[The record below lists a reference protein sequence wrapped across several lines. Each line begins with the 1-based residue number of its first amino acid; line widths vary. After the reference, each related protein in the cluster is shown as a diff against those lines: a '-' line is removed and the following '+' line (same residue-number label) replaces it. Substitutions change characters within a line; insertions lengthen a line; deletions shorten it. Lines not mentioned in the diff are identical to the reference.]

1 MYQSR
6 SDRHSNFSLVSALA
20 IASISAVF
28 GDCAFAQIRKD
39 DTLGAE
45 NSVITPNLINGQTID
60 QIDGGAIRG
69 NNLFHSFDQFSVST
83 GNTAYFNNATNIQ
96 NIISRV
102 TGNSISSIDGILK
115 TNGTANLF
123 LINPNGIIFGSH
135 AALDIQGSFLA
146 STATSINFANN
157 LQFSTANPQ
166 TAPLLSIDVPI
177 GLQFG
182 TTTAAIRNQSQAS
195 LRGATN
201 RLNNPAGLQVQS
213 NKTLALVGG
222 ELTLASGNLTA
233 KSGRIELGS
242 VGANSVVKIN
252 STNQGWVLGYENV
265 RDFQTVQ
272 ITRKT
277 LGTPTSPSQVD
288 VSGEGSGSIHVQGRE
303 VLINSSSQLLANT
316 LGSKQGGHL
325 TINASELVE
334 LVSGTP
340 LTTITFG
347 SGNAGDL
354 TITTGKLIV
363 KNLAQVQTGA
373 QFLNNVGASRLGSG
387 GKLIINASDSVELSG
402 SRVFGSLLFFSGLL
416 AATPDVGDAG
426 DIIINTRNLRIED
439 GAKIATES
447 AGRVLILAGSNQY
460 VPATGRGGNV
470 IINASESV
478 EINGTSANDSPSGI
492 FTATRGT
499 GAAGNLTLTT
509 GKLTIQ
515 DGGAIVVSSAVQKNV
530 IYLGDPIKLGA
541 AGEVNIN
548 ARFIHLDQGKLV
560 AESEAGRGGNIN
572 LKVQDLLLMR
582 HDSQISTNAGKTLGQ
597 GDGGNITINAANGFI
612 VGNPLENSDI
622 TANAF
627 AGTGGKVTINAKNI
641 FGFVPRTRAE
651 LVELL
656 GTENPEELNAS
667 KLPTND
673 ITAFSQQ
680 NPSLNGDVQIN
691 TPDVDPS
698 QGLVELPTN
707 LVDASRQIASVCHPS
722 NNTVRS
728 SFIAT
733 GRGGITP
740 SPTDTLMDDAVLTDW
755 IELPVDRKNRADN
768 LQPRTEENTG
778 KFKSGDGLRP
788 TVGHRLRWAERHH
801 SSQIIEAQGWV
812 IDPKG
817 NVVLVAQAP
826 TIKPHS
832 TEMKSAACG
841 LLGSRE

>member
-6 SDRHSNFSLVSALA
+6 SDRHANLRLVSALT
-20 IASISAVF
+20 IASISVFF
-28 GDCAFAQIRKD
+28 GDCTLAQITKD

-45 NSVITPNLINGQTID
+45 NSVVTPNLINGQNVD

-69 NNLFHSFDQFSVST
+69 NNLFHSFEQFSVSP

-96 NIISRV
+96 NIIGRV
-102 TGNSISSIDGILK
+102 TGNSISNINGIIK

-123 LINPNGIIFGSH
+123 LINPNGIIFGSQ

-146 STATSINFANN
+146 STATSINFGNN
-157 LQFSTANPQ
+157 LQFSAVNPQ

-182 TTTAAIRNQSQAS
+182 TTAATIRNQSQAS
-195 LRGATN
+195 LGGATN
-201 RLNNPAGLQVQS
+201 RLNRPAGLQVQA
-213 NKTLALVGG
+213 NQTLALVGG
-222 ELTLASGNLTA
+222 DLTLESGNLTA

-242 VGANSVVKIN
+242 VGANSVVSIN
-252 STNQGWVLGYENV
+252 PTNQGWVLGYENV
-265 RDFQTVQ
+265 RDFQNVQ
-272 ITRKT
+272 LTRQT
-277 LGTPTSPSQVD
+277 LGTPNSPSQVD
-288 VSGEGSGSIHVQGRE
+288 VSGAGSGSIHVQGKQ

-316 LGSKQGGHL
+316 LGSRQGGNL
-325 TINASELVE
+325 TINASESVE

-340 LTTITFG
+340 LTTRTFG

-363 KNLAQVQTGA
+363 KDLAQVQTGA
-373 QFLNNVGASRLGSG
+373 QFLNNVGALRLGSG
-387 GKLIINASDSVELSG
+387 GKLIVNASDSVELSG
-402 SRVFGSLLFFSGLL
+402 SRVFGNFLLFTGLL
-416 AATPDVGDAG
+416 AATPDSGDAG
-426 DIIINTRNLRIED
+426 DIIINTKNLRIED
-439 GAKIATES
+439 GARISTES
-447 AGRVLILAGSNQY
+447 AGRLQIVAGSNQFS
-460 VPATGRGGNV
+460 PATGRGGNV

-478 EINGTSANDSPSGI
+478 QINGTSANNSPSGI
-492 FTATRGT
+492 FTATRGI

-509 GKLTIQ
+509 KKLTIQ
-515 DGGAIVVSSAVQKNV
+515 DGGAIIVSSAAQKNV
-530 IYLGDPIKLGA
+530 IYLGDPTQLGA
-541 AGEVNIN
+541 AGEININ

-582 HDSQISTNAGKTLGQ
+582 HESQISTNAGQTLGQ
-597 GDGGNITINAANGFI
+597 GDGGNIAINAANGFI
-612 VGNPLENSDI
+612 VGFPLENSDI

-680 NPSLNGDVQIN
+680 NPSLNGDVEIN

-707 LVDASRQIASVCHPS
+707 VVEASRQIASICH
-722 NNTVRS
+722 TEKKTERS
-728 SFIAT
+728 SFITT
-733 GRGGITP
+733 GRGGVTP
-740 SPTDTLMDDAVLTDW
+740 NPTDTLTDDAVLADW
-755 IELPVDRKNRADN
+755 IKLPVDHQENGADN
-768 LQPRTEENTG
+768 IQRRKEENTG
-778 KFKSGDGLRP
+778 KIKSGD
-788 TVGHRLRWAERHH
+788 RLRWSIADP

-812 IDPKG
+812 IDPNG
-817 NVVLVAQAP
+817 NIVLVAQAP
-826 TIKPHS
+826 TVKPHS
-832 TEMKSAACG
+832 TGMKSADC
-841 LLGSRE
+841 SR